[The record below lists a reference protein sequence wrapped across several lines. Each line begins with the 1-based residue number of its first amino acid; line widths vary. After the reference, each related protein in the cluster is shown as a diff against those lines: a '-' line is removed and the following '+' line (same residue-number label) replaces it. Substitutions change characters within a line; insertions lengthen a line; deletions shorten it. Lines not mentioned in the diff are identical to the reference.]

1 MRIAAIGLGVL
12 VVALGSGAAFASGSG
27 GGAPAGGGSF
37 NMPERQMTP
46 EEQAKSAYNQGLRA
60 VKAADKQAKSAE
72 EATDEKKKAKAQD
85 KANHQYEN
93 ARGYFAAALQRK
105 QDMYEAWNY
114 VGYTS
119 RKLGDYD
126 KALLAYDEALRLNP
140 TYGQAIEYR
149 AEAYLGLNRVEDAK
163 NAYMQ
168 LFQSSRPLADELMAA
183 MQKWVAA
190 RRASGNAAPE
200 VDALAQWI
208 DERSNIAR
216 QTASLAT
223 DAPVVHSWD

>member
-1 MRIAAIGLGVL
+1 MRIAAIGLGL
-12 VVALGSGAAFASGSG
+12 IVVALGSGAAFASGSG
-27 GGAPAGGGSF
+27 GAPSGGGSF
-37 NMPERQMTP
+37 NMPERQQSP
-46 EEQAKSAYNQGLRA
+46 EEQAKSAYNQGIRA
-60 VKAADKQAKSAE
+60 VKAADKLAKTAE
-72 EATDEKKKAKAQD
+72 EATDDKKKTKAQD
-85 KANHQYEN
+85 KAQRQYEN

-105 QDMYEAWNY
+105 ADMYEAWNY

-126 KALLAYDEALRLNP
+126 KALASYGEALRLNP
-140 TYGQAIEYR
+140 SYPEAIEYR
-149 AEAYLGLNRVEDAK
+149 GVAYLGLNRVDDAK
-163 NAYMQ
+163 NAYME
-168 LFQSSRPLADELMAA
+168 LFQSSRPLADQLMAE
-183 MQKWVAA
+183 MQKWVAQ

-223 DAPVVHSWD
+223 DAPAVHSWD

>member
-1 MRIAAIGLGVL
+1 MRIAAMGLGVL
-12 VVALGSGAAFASGSG
+12 VVVLGSGAAFAAGG
-27 GGAPAGGGSF
+27 GGAPSGGGSF
-37 NMPERQMTP
+37 NMPEREKTP
-46 EEQAKSAYNQGLRA
+46 EEQAKSAYKQGIRA
-60 VKAADKQAKSAE
+60 VKAADKLAKSAE
-72 EATDEKKKAKAQD
+72 EATDDEKKTKAQD
-85 KANHQYEN
+85 KANRQYEN

-105 QDMYEAWNY
+105 ADMYEAWNY

-126 KALLAYDEALRLNP
+126 KALLSYDQALRLNP
-140 TYGQAIEYR
+140 SYNEAIEYR
-149 AEAYLGLNRVEDAK
+149 GVAYLGLNRVDDAK

-168 LFQSSRPLADELMAA
+168 LFQSSRPLADQLMAE
-183 MQKWVAA
+183 MQKWVAGS
-190 RRASGNAAPE
+190 RAAGNAAPE

-223 DAPVVHSWD
+223 DAPAMHSWD

>member
-12 VVALGSGAAFASGSG
+12 VVALSSGPVFAAGGGSSG
-27 GGAPAGGGSF
+27 GGNSSF
-37 NMPERQMTP
+37 NMPERQLTP
-46 EEQAKSAYNQGLRA
+46 EEQAKAAYNQGVRA
-60 VKAADKQAKSAE
+60 VKAADKLAKAAD
-72 EATDEKKKAKAQD
+72 EATDEKKKTKALD
-85 KANHQYEN
+85 KAKRQYEN

-105 QDMYEAWNY
+105 QTMHEAWNY

-119 RKLGDYD
+119 RKLGEYD
-126 KALLAYDEALRLNP
+126 QALQAYDEALRLNP
-140 TYGQAIEYR
+140 TYGEAIEYR
-149 AEAYLGLNRVEDAK
+149 GEAYLGLNRIDDAK

-168 LFQSSRPLADELMAA
+168 LFQSSRPLADQLMAA
-183 MQKWVAA
+183 MQKWVTD
-190 RRASGNAAPE
+190 RRAAGNAAPE

-223 DAPVVHSWD
+223 DAPAVVHWN

>member
-12 VVALGSGAAFASGSG
+12 VVALSSGAALANG

-46 EEQAKSAYNQGLRA
+46 EEQAKTAYNQGVRA
-60 VKAADKQAKSAE
+60 VKAADKLSKTAE
-72 EATDEKKKAKAQD
+72 EATDDKKKTKAED
-85 KANHQYEN
+85 KAKRQYEN

-105 QDMYEAWNY
+105 ADMYEAWNY

-126 KALLAYDEALRLNP
+126 KALAAYAEALRLNP
-140 TYGQAIEYR
+140 AYNEAIEYR
-149 AEAYLGLNRVEDAK
+149 GVAYLGLNRIDDAK

-168 LFQSSRPLADELMAA
+168 LFQSSRPLADQLMAE
-183 MQKWVAA
+183 MQKWVAG
-190 RRASGNAAPE
+190 RRAAGNAAPE

-223 DAPVVHSWD
+223 DAPVMHSWD

>member
-1 MRIAAIGLGVL
+1 MRIAAIGLGL
-12 VVALGSGAAFASGSG
+12 IVVALGSGAAFASGG
-27 GGAPAGGGSF
+27 GGAPSGGGSF
-37 NMPERQMTP
+37 NMPERQQSP
-46 EEQAKSAYNQGLRA
+46 EEQAKSAYNQGIRA
-60 VKAADKQAKSAE
+60 VKAADKLAKTAE
-72 EATDEKKKAKAQD
+72 EATDDKKKTKAQD
-85 KANHQYEN
+85 NAQRQYEN

-105 QDMYEAWNY
+105 ADMYEAWNY

-126 KALLAYDEALRLNP
+126 KALASYGEALRLNP
-140 TYGQAIEYR
+140 SYPEAIEYR
-149 AEAYLGLNRVEDAK
+149 GVAYLGLNRVDDAK
-163 NAYMQ
+163 NAYME
-168 LFQSSRPLADELMAA
+168 LFQSSRPLADQLMAE
-183 MQKWVAA
+183 MQKWVAQ

-223 DAPVVHSWD
+223 DAPAVHSWD